1 MRKSDSMQ
9 HCKIRFEL
17 LHCCEIVMP
26 LQLICLQIQYMTEV
40 SSYTHELEVAL
51 HRAAIIAEGIITKN
65 ETQIHVNF
73 GFLLHSC
80 SSRADSIDG
89 ST

>member
-1 MRKSDSMQ
+1 
-9 HCKIRFEL
+9 
-17 LHCCEIVMP
+17 
-26 LQLICLQIQYMTEV
+26 MTEV